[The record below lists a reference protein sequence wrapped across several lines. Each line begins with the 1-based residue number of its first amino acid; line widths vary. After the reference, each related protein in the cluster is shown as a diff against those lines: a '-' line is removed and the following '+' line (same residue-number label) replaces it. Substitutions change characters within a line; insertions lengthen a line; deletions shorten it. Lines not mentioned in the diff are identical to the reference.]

1 MLPSLPQDD
10 PHKGK
15 REQELNRAREK
26 YQFDYSYENL
36 ANAKEVP
43 LVDKS
48 DPRYWAGVGAKTL
61 EVSANKALWKGEE
74 KAQEIT
80 ERFKRL
86 FDGSEPDNF
95 GKLRSQLERETVSD
109 IDGSRPEDPQD
120 YEKMFVRLRTPPI
133 AHNWKSDEMF
143 AWQAVAGYNPTMLTR
158 MTERWS
164 QFPVTDEQYS
174 RAVAGQ
180 DSFDKALAEG
190 RLFTSD
196 YRLFAGVPGGV
207 VDGIQ
212 KYLTAP
218 IALYSWQP
226 GAAGQRG
233 RLMPIAI
240 QCGQTPDSPIFTP
253 ADGISW
259 RMARTALMGAESNQ
273 GGLVVH
279 FGLCHLALESVVLSA
294 RRQLAKEHPV
304 RVLLEPHFQY
314 TLIANEITK
323 SSLVNPGGIID
334 RLQSPPLDVSLE
346 VCLKGLA
353 EFHLSE
359 SAPPKDFARRGVDD
373 LEGLP
378 EYPFRDDSLQ
388 VWPVMRDW
396 VEAYLRLYYKQDED
410 VRNDPEF
417 AGFVREMGADDGGRL
432 QGLSAVNTIAELVD
446 LVAQIIFRASSYHAS
461 INYSLYDFCFA
472 ASGPTSVYGPG
483 PFGTAEDTEGALR
496 EMLPPEDLAYE
507 SVAIYWPLTAK
518 LNRLGEYEAFE
529 DPRVAPLLQTLQSRL
544 AEVDRS
550 IRQADA
556 ARPLSY
562 LYYAPSEATQSIH
575 V

>member
-10 PHKGK
+10 PKQSQRQK
-15 REQELNRAREK
+15 ELERARDK
-26 YQFDYSYENL
+26 YQFDYSYKNL

-43 LVDKS
+43 LVDKA
-48 DPRYWAGVGAKTL
+48 DPRYWAGVGEKTL
-61 EVSANKALWKGEE
+61 EVTANKALWKGEE

-86 FDGSEPDNF
+86 FDGSDPDKF
-95 GKLRSQLERETVSD
+95 GKLRSELERATVGD
-109 IDGSRPEDPQD
+109 IDGGRPEDPQD

-133 AHNWKSDEMF
+133 AHAWRSDEMF
-143 AWQAVAGYNPTMLTR
+143 AWQAVAGYNATMLTR
-158 MTERWS
+158 LTERWS
-164 QFPVTDEQYS
+164 QLPVSDEQYS
-174 RAVAGQ
+174 RATGGA

-190 RLFTSD
+190 RCYVSD
-196 YRLFAGVPGGV
+196 YRLFDGVPGGV
-207 VDGIQ
+207 VDGLQ
-212 KYLTAP
+212 KYLDAP
-218 IALYSWQP
+218 IALYAWQP
-226 GAAGQRG
+226 GVGGGRG
-233 RLMPIAI
+233 KLMPIAI
-240 QCGQTPDSPIFTP
+240 QLGQTPGSPIFTP
-253 ADGISW
+253 TDGISW

-294 RRQLAKEHPV
+294 RRQLAERHPV
-304 RVLLEPHFQY
+304 RQLLEPHFQY

-323 SSLVNPGGIID
+323 TTLVNPGGIID

-346 VCLKGLA
+346 VCLKGLS
-353 EFHLSE
+353 EFRLSE
-359 SAPPKDFARRGVDD
+359 SAPPKDFRRRGVDD

-378 EYPFRDDSLQ
+378 EYPFRDDSML

-396 VEAYLRLYYKQDED
+396 VESYLRLYYRQDQD
-410 VRNDPEF
+410 VSRDTEF
-417 AGFVREMGADDGGRL
+417 AAFVREMGARDGGRL
-432 QGLSAVNTIAELVD
+432 QGLSAVTSVAELVD

-461 INYSLYDFCFA
+461 INYPLYDFCFA
-472 ASGPTSVYGPG
+472 PSGPTSVYGPG
-483 PFGTAEDTEGALR
+483 PFGGEADTEAALR
-496 EMLPPEDLAYE
+496 EMYPPEDLAYE

-518 LNRLGEYEAFE
+518 LNRLGEYPAFA
-529 DPRVAPLLQTLQSRL
+529 DPAVAPLLQTLQTRL
-544 AEVDRS
+544 ADVDRR

-556 ARPLSY
+556 SRPLSY